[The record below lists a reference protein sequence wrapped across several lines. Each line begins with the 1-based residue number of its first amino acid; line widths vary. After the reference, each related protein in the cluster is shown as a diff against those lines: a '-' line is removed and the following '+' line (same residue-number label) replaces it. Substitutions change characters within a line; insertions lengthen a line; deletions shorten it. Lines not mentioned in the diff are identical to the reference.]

1 MREHYTTMHE
11 RLFFLFFYLFFYL
24 IHDVLGRYCVSDEGV
39 TFVSTVIQQ
48 TVEYLFFFFRLCIY
62 IKHIYV
68 AFAPN
73 LLALFCLRPEVDAV
87 SYVPV
92 FSKMRVI
99 LSSPPTKPADWD
111 VFSLLFSRVK
121 RVFRI
126 LRKHIRQLRCKRDT
140 LSSRL
145 GHDRRPPDIHTC
157 LRFTKTGL
165 LHVGLIN

>member
-1 MREHYTTMHE
+1 MNVC
-11 RLFFLFFYLFFYL
+11 FFYSFTCFFIWFTMCSVAIVFRTKGSRSFQQLFNKPLSIY
-24 IHDVLGRYCVSDEGV
+24 
-39 TFVSTVIQQ
+39 
-48 TVEYLFFFFRLCIY
+48 FFFFRLCIY